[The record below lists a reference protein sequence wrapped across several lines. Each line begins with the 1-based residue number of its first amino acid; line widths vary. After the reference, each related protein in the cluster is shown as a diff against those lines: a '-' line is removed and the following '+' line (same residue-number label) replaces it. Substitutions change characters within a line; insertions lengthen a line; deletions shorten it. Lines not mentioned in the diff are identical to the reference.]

1 MPVYCHAW
9 YFWSEHLK
17 LSMKNYSG
25 FESCYL
31 LERIEFPCGWQ
42 SLDSSPWSSCGS
54 RWSEAVFQALW
65 GASVLI
71 PFILGYSLQGLSWKP
86 VSSLWWALNS
96 NFCFPKSMGL
106 LKSLLHFFFK
116 PLCRCFFKTSL
127 LILFCNEA
135 FPDRLPYG
143 MSHHYHSFCFMLRFM
158 ENSHMPFTQFSL
170 MVILYI
176 SRYICQE

>member
-42 SLDSSPWSSCGS
+42 TLDSSPWSSCGS

-86 VSSLWWALNS
+86 AVSSLWWVLNS

-106 LKSLLHFFFK
+106 LKALLHFFLNLFAGASSK
-116 PLCRCFFKTSL
+116 PVFYFYFVTKLSL
-127 LILFCNEA
+127 TIFPMVSPITIILFVLCLDLWKIPICPSLS
-135 FPDRLPYG
+135 FP
-143 MSHHYHSFCFMLRFM
+143 
-158 ENSHMPFTQFSL
+158 
-170 MVILYI
+170 
-176 SRYICQE
+176 